1 MINNFEFRI
10 SNFGFLGYGYLVIS
24 LQSLMQ
30 LTPEEVKHI
39 AKLARLKLSDEEVK
53 KFSEQL
59 SSILS
64 HADML
69 NEVDTNNVEPIA
81 QITGIENVLFKD
93 EIKGCDHT
101 DKLLKETPQDIQD
114 HMIKVKN
121 VF

>member
-1 MINNFEFRI
+1 
-10 SNFGFLGYGYLVIS
+10 
-24 LQSLMQ
+24 MQ

-39 AKLARLKLSDEEVK
+39 AKLARLKLSDKEVK

-69 NEVDTNNVEPIA
+69 NEVNTDNVEPIA

-93 EIKGCDHT
+93 EEKGCDHT
-101 DKLLKETPQDIQD
+101 DELIKETPQEIQD